1 MNKKLLPGSSLVQL
15 FFNSLKLLLILSI
28 FCTSCGRKNE
38 KNMVNNSPPDLAPA
52 PPKPPS
58 MSGGDTIWNFS
69 DKIPI
74 LPGNEEALFDYIG
87 RNLHY
92 PDSAKLNGIQGKV
105 VVKFLVTNK
114 GDVTGHEVIMSVNP
128 ELDAEAMRVIKTLT
142 RFEPGYKDGKAV
154 TVFYEIPISFVLK

>member
-1 MNKKLLPGSSLVQL
+1 MNKKLMHGSSAAQM
-15 FFNSLKLLLILSI
+15 FCYSLKFLLVLSI
-28 FCTSCGRKNE
+28 FCSSCAGKSE
-38 KNMVNNSPPDLAPA
+38 KNMVNNSPPDMAPA

-69 DKIPI
+69 DKIPV
-74 LPGNEEALFDYIG
+74 LPGNEEALFAYIG
-87 RNLHY
+87 RNLQY

-105 VVKFLVTNK
+105 VVRFYVTNE
-114 GDVTGHEVIMSVNP
+114 GNVTGHEVIRSVTP

-154 TVFYEIPISFVLK
+154 TVFYEVPISFVLK

>member
-1 MNKKLLPGSSLVQL
+1 MNRKLLPVSSPVKL
-15 FFNSLKLLLILSI
+15 FCYSLNILLILSI
-28 FCTSCGRKNE
+28 FCTSCGRKSE
-38 KNMVNNSPPDLAPA
+38 KEMVNNTPPDMAPA

-69 DKIPI
+69 DKIPV

-105 VVKFLVTNK
+105 VVRFYVTNE
-114 GDVTGHEVIMSVNP
+114 GNVTGHEVIRTVNP
-128 ELDAEAMRVIKTLT
+128 ELDAEAMRVIKTIT
-142 RFEPGYKDGKAV
+142 RFEPGYRDGKAV
-154 TVFYEIPISFVLK
+154 TVFYEVPISFVLR